1 MLFNPAPR
9 IELRELGHGAAVWVV
24 DDALREP
31 GRFVDFAAGHW
42 AHARETAH
50 NAFPGPELPMPDA
63 FTARL
68 EDWFNQHLRQRLGG
82 RRTLRTHSR
91 FAMATW
97 PPERLQPRQWLCH
110 RDRDAVHPG
119 ERVAASVLYLFED
132 AALGGTAFY
141 APTRDALATARLVHD
156 SSTLDAAAFRARHP
170 DVAAGYLVDS
180 NAWFRRLGVVEP
192 RFNRLIAYDG
202 DLFHT
207 SHVEDVARL
216 SGDPRRGRLTINGFF
231 TLRAT
236 AVRGDSGV
244 GERGC

>member
-1 MLFNPAPR
+1 MSALFNPVPR
-9 IELRELGHGAAVWVV
+9 VEVREFGHGAFALVV
-24 DDALREP
+24 DDALLEP
-31 GRFVDFAAGHW
+31 RRFVDFAAEHW
-42 AHARETAH
+42 AHARETGH
-50 NAFPGPELPMPDA
+50 NAFPGPELPMPDT

-68 EDWFNQHLRQRLGG
+68 EDWFNQHLRRALGG

-156 SSTLDAAAFRARHP
+156 SSTLEAAAFRVAHP
-170 DVAAGYLVDS
+170 EVAAGYLTGS
-180 NAWFRRLGVVEP
+180 NAWFERLGAVEP
-192 RFNRLIAYDG
+192 RFNRMIAYDG

-207 SHVEDVARL
+207 SNVADPARL
-216 SGDPRRGRLTINGFF
+216 STDPRAGRLTINGFF
-231 TLRAT
+231 TLRA
-236 AVRGDSGV
+236 AVA
-244 GERGC
+244 

>member
-1 MLFNPAPR
+1 MSVLFNPAPR
-9 IELRELGHGAAVWVV
+9 IEVRAFGHGAFALVI
-24 DDALREP
+24 DDALLEP
-31 GRFVDFAAGHW
+31 RRFVDFAAEHW
-42 AHARETAH
+42 GHARGTAH

-68 EDWFNQHLRQRLGG
+68 EDWFNQHLRRPLGG
-82 RRTLRTHSR
+82 RRTLRAHSR

-132 AALGGTAFY
+132 TALGGTAFY
-141 APTRDALATARLVHD
+141 APTRDVLATAQIVHD
-156 SSTLDAAAFRARHP
+156 SSTLDAAAFRGRHP
-170 DVAAGYLVDS
+170 DVAPGYLVAS
-180 NAWFRRLGVVEP
+180 NGWFARLGAVEP

-207 SHVEDVARL
+207 SDVTDPARL
-216 SGDPRRGRLTINGFF
+216 SDDPRIGRLTINGFF

-236 AVRGDSGV
+236 GG
-244 GERGC
+244 